1 MPERIDILTP
11 DTANCP
17 AVIINTAVNSVVI
30 ADAAAAVPMKSSDG
44 LFFYFRSGD
53 NIELLSYG
61 YFIPERFIMY
71 EPTSGG
77 GGIVENPCPSIALYA
92 FTDPP
97 PPGVGVQIPLNQFGF
112 LGTMKMPFPNY
123 EMAMGV
129 FVDAATEIGKKF
141 RIETCFP
148 FNSGLNPMR
157 LSMVGVPAAL
167 NGVTIHLVP
176 FIKIMHNFPL
186 ELV

>member
-1 MPERIDILTP
+1 MPELIDILTP
-11 DTANCP
+11 DTTDCP
-17 AVIINTAVNSVVI
+17 AVVINTAVNAVAI
-30 ADAAAAVPMKSSDG
+30 PNMAAAVVMRSSDE
-44 LFFYFRSGD
+44 FFYCFRQGD

-71 EPTSGG
+71 ESVSGNPG
-77 GGIVENPCPSIALYA
+77 VESPCPSIALYA

-97 PPGVGVQIPLNQFGF
+97 PPGVGVQIPFNQFGY
-112 LGTMKMPFPNY
+112 LGTMKCIFPNY
-123 EMAMGV
+123 EMAMGI
-129 FVDAATEIGKKF
+129 FVDTMTAIGEKF
-141 RIETCFP
+141 WIETCFP
-148 FNSGLNPMR
+148 WNNGLNLPQ

-176 FIKIMHNFPL
+176 FIKVMHNFPL

>member
-11 DTANCP
+11 NTSDCP
-17 AVIINTAVNSVVI
+17 AVVVNTAVNSVVI
-30 ADAAAAVPMKSSDG
+30 PDSIAAVPFRSSDE
-44 LFFYFRSGD
+44 FFYCFRSGD

-61 YFIPERFIMY
+61 YYIPERFIMY

-77 GGIVENPCPSIALYA
+77 AGVENPCLCMALYA

-97 PPGVGVQIPLNQFGF
+97 PPGVGVQIPLTQFGF
-112 LGTMKMPFPNY
+112 LGNVKMPFPNY
-123 EMAMGV
+123 EMAMGI
-129 FVDAATEIGKKF
+129 FIDSSQAIGEKF
-141 RIETCFP
+141 WIETNFP
-148 FNSGLNPMR
+148 WNSGLNPNM

-167 NGVTIHLVP
+167 NGTTIHIVP